1 MAQRQAGLSPLLA
14 TLSIGAD
21 TPGSLISIN
30 GRYAVGRSMAAD
42 ASAYYPKAA
51 IIGGRAAANDCYES
65 NKETLAKLIRGWA
78 DANDDI
84 IANSAETMEKLQQAH
99 YSQTPIAVSGILL
112 WVRDPFRSHAPL
124 SRCRARTIQLSERR
138 SAPHNPSSA
147 SSFIFTGI
155 CK

>member
-30 GRYAVGRSMAAD
+30 GRDAVGRSMAAD

-78 DANDDI
+78 DTNDDI
-84 IANSAETMEKLQQAH
+84 IANSAEAMEKLQKGALQ
-99 YSQTPIAVSGILL
+99 PDVDCGL
-112 WVRDPFRSHAPL
+112 RDPFVGARSISI
-124 SRCRARTIQLSERR
+124 SRTSFQMPSENDSIVRATL
-138 SAPHNPSSA
+138 SA
-147 SSFIFTGI
+147 S
-155 CK
+155 